1 MTRILSEYYRSPLIA
16 RAVSSGGVGKSTAGF
31 FRFGTDIVCYGE
43 CSSGVAPD
51 VQAAANFD
59 AAKAMTVSESEIR
72 LPFDISDVIENLRR
86 ENYVKQLNH
95 GQERLAQ
102 HTLVR
107 DAYYFVRELLPVWIR
122 RYLQRA
128 YFKDWQN
135 LPFPHWP
142 VDFTVDS
149 LHEAF
154 LRLTMR
160 AQGCDK
166 VPFIWFWPDGASGCL
181 ILTHDVETAAG
192 RDFTSSL
199 MDIDTSHGFRASFQV
214 VPEER

>member
-1 MTRILSEYYRSPLIA
+1 MLFPGPVPAPILPAPKDLGEAVVVRGQQHQNPVMTRILSEYYRSPLIP
-16 RAVSSGGVGKSTAGF
+16 RAVSSNGVGKSTAGF

-51 VQAAANFD
+51 VQAAADFD
-59 AAKAMTVSESEIR
+59 AAKAMTVCESEIR
-72 LPFDISDVIENLRR
+72 LPFDISDVIDNLRR

-95 GQERLAQ
+95 GKERLA
-102 HTLVR
+102 HNTLVR

-122 RYLQRA
+122 RYMQRA

-149 LHEAF
+149 LRSEEH
-154 LRLTMR
+154 
-160 AQGCDK
+160 
-166 VPFIWFWPDGASGCL
+166 
-181 ILTHDVETAAG
+181 
-192 RDFTSSL
+192 TSEL
-199 MDIDTSHGFRASFQV
+199 
-214 VPEER
+214 